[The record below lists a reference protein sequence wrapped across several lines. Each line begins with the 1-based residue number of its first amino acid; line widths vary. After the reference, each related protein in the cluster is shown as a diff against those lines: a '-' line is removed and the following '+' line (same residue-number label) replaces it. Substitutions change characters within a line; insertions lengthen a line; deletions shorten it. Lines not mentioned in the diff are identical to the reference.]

1 MCTLVPLMTYFII
14 GDKPFPASVQEHI
27 AATDGQVCD
36 NLYYLGKQGVLT
48 TSEGLKIAFI
58 SGSFDETTSSPS
70 QYTKSDV
77 QKLCLT
83 KLPVSLPPGVD
94 FLVSYEWPKD
104 ICELSNLPAV
114 QQDDSKSSALISE
127 LAAALKPRYHFAASQ
142 STFYEREP
150 YKNIISGFGA
160 SEEREAGHA
169 TRFIGLGD
177 VLNKEKQRVSRYRV
191 YAMFDLYH

>member
-1 MCTLVPLMTYFII
+1 MTYFII
-14 GDKPFPASVQEHI
+14 GNVPFPDSVQKHI
-27 AATDGQVCD
+27 DATDGEVCN

-58 SGSFDETTSSPS
+58 SGSFDETISSPS
-70 QYTKSDV
+70 HYTKSDV

-83 KLPVSLPPGVD
+83 KLPVSLPAGVD
-94 FLVSYEWPKD
+94 FLISYEWPQG
-104 ICELSNLPAV
+104 ISELSGLPAV
-114 QQDDSKSSALISE
+114 QQDDTKSSISISE

-142 STFYEREP
+142 SIFFEREP

-160 SEEREAGHA
+160 PEEREAGHA

-177 VLNKEKQRVSRYRV
+177 VLNKEKQRVSTENRLV
-191 YAMFDLYH
+191 C